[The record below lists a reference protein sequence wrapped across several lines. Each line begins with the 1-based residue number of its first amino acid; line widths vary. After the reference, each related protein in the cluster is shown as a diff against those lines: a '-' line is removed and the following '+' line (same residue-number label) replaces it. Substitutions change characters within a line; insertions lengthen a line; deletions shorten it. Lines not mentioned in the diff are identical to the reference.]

1 MTHEPRLMS
10 TSSVGGRPTRGA
22 HCGSG
27 EQGSGARRR
36 GRGQWEGSTHG
47 QETLQ
52 AARGWQR
59 GRPAQRQEGQGAASA
74 APSQAS
80 Q

>member
-10 TSSVGGRPTRGA
+10 TSSAGGQPTHSV

-27 EQGSGARRR
+27 KQGSGARRR

-47 QETLQ
+47 REARQ
-52 AARGWQR
+52 AARGWQC